1 MRILLV
7 GRTGQLGSA
16 LSRTLP
22 AIGKLTATDRS
33 QIDLARPDSIRQSVQ
48 ALKPAVIVNAAAY
61 TAVDLAEK
69 EPDAAM
75 AVNSHGVAALAE
87 EALRC
92 GALLVHFST
101 DYVFGGEKTSAYV
114 EEDLPNPVNAYGRS
128 KLAGER
134 AIQASGCRH
143 LIFRTSWVYSE
154 SGSNFLLTMLRLARE
169 KKALRVVD
177 DQHGAPTT
185 SHMLADAA
193 ASAISRTIDDSS
205 KTGLYHMTAG
215 GATTWCRFAREIFR
229 AKNLPVSVS
238 GISTAEY
245 PTPAPRPRNSVL
257 DNSKLR
263 TKLGIQLPPWE
274 LGMKDVLA
282 RL

>member
-1 MRILLV
+1 L
-7 GRTGQLGSA
+7 TS
-16 LSRTLP
+16 
-22 AIGKLTATDRS
+22 IGKLTATDRS
-33 QIDLARPDSIRQSVQ
+33 QIDLARPDSVRESVQ

-69 EPDAAM
+69 EPHAAI
-75 AVNSHGVAALAE
+75 AVNFQGVAVLAE

-92 GALLVHFST
+92 GALLVHFSS
-101 DYVFGGEKTSAYV
+101 DYVFDGEKTSAYV
-114 EEDLPNPVNAYGRS
+114 EEDPPSPLNTYGRS

-134 AIQASGCRH
+134 SIQASGCRH

-169 KKALRVVD
+169 KNALRVVD

-193 ASAISRTIDDSS
+193 ASAISQVVDDSS

-245 PTPAPRPRNSVL
+245 PAPAPRPRNSVL
-257 DNSKLR
+257 DNSKLGNR
-263 TKLGIQLPPWE
+263 LGIQLPQWE
-274 LGMKDVLA
+274 FGMHDVLT